1 MWNFIPFST
10 LIPSNKNKVPSK
22 FKAEAFVHVTS
33 ARISLMYVGFKV
45 VEIMGEELKWSREEK
60 KKQLEMA
67 RNFIDTEMGQVQ

>member
-1 MWNFIPFST
+1 
-10 LIPSNKNKVPSK
+10 
-22 FKAEAFVHVTS
+22 
-33 ARISLMYVGFKV
+33 MYVGFKV